1 MSTPIAITD
10 AEFAAEVL
18 NASGPVLV
26 YFWDE
31 WCGPCR
37 LVSPSIDQIAAEYG
51 DRLKVV
57 KMQID
62 PNPKTV
68 KAYTVEGVPG
78 LRLFQQGEVKAS
90 AEGAKTKQQLVDL
103 IESNL

>member
-18 NASGPVLV
+18 NASSPVLV

-57 KMQID
+57 KMQVD
-62 PNPKTV
+62 PNPETV
-68 KAYTVEGVPG
+68 KAYAVEGVPG
-78 LRLFQQGEVKAS
+78 LRLFQHGEVTAS
-90 AEGAKTKQQLVDL
+90 TEGAKTKQQLVDL
-103 IESNL
+103 VESNL